1 MTTTRS
7 SSTPRALDSAALV
20 TGATSGIGRTTAVRL
35 AARGHRVVVADR
47 SSGPRYR
54 HRRGTAQFGD
64 FIPTPPARPPAGRV
78 TALEEIAAAHLA
90 V

>member
-1 MTTTRS
+1 MTTTR

-35 AARGHRVVVADR
+35 AARGQA
-47 SSGPRYR
+47 
-54 HRRGTAQFGD
+54 
-64 FIPTPPARPPAGRV
+64 PTGRV

>member
-7 SSTPRALDSAALV
+7 SSTPRVLDSAALV
-20 TGATSGIGRTTAVRL
+20 TGAVSGIGRTIAVRL
-35 AARGHRVVVADR
+35 AARGH
-47 SSGPRYR
+47 
-54 HRRGTAQFGD
+54 
-64 FIPTPPARPPAGRV
+64 PAGRI